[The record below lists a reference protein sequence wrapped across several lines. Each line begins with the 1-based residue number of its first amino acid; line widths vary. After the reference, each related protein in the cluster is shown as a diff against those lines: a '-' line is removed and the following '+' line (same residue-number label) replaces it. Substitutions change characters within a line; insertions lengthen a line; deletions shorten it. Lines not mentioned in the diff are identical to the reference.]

1 MANEEACRSH
11 LAMHRGGVTVAE
23 VGSEIR
29 RELGFKICDAFVQE
43 AIVLAGADQTLL
55 EALVV
60 LGELS
65 YVLRQ
70 AGVLG
75 DDPLK

>member
-1 MANEEACRSH
+1 M
-11 LAMHRGGVTVAE
+11 GF
-23 VGSEIR
+23 EI
-29 RELGFKICDAFVQE
+29 CNAFVQE
-43 AIVLAGADQTLL
+43 AIVLAGAGQTLL

-65 YVLRQ
+65 CLLLQ
-70 AGVLG
+70 GGVLG

>member
-1 MANEEACRSH
+1 MG
-11 LAMHRGGVTVAE
+11 L
-23 VGSEIR
+23 
-29 RELGFKICDAFVQE
+29 KICDAFVQE
-43 AIVLAGADQTLL
+43 AIVLTGAGQTLL

-65 YVLRQ
+65 YLLLQ

-75 DDPLK
+75 DDALQ

>member
-1 MANEEACRSH
+1 M
-11 LAMHRGGVTVAE
+11 
-23 VGSEIR
+23 
-29 RELGFKICDAFVQE
+29 GFKICDAFVQE
-43 AIVLAGADQTLL
+43 AIVLAGAGQTLL
-55 EALVV
+55 GALVV

-65 YVLRQ
+65 YVLLQ